1 MFKLIFYVP
10 IADAQQVKQA
20 LFKAGAG
27 KIGNY
32 ENCSFETPG
41 IGQFLPMNGAKPAL
55 GAVGKLE
62 RVSELK
68 VEMICIPEKIQLV
81 IKVLKETHPYEE
93 PAYEVIKLENF

>member
-10 IADAQQVKQA
+10 IADAEQVKQA
-20 LFKAGAG
+20 LFEAGAG

-32 ENCSFETPG
+32 ENCSFETSG
-41 IGQFLPMNGAKPAL
+41 IGQFLPINGAKPAL
-55 GAVGKLE
+55 GEVGKLE
-62 RVSELK
+62 RISELK
-68 VEMICIPEKIQLV
+68 VEMICIPEKIQFV